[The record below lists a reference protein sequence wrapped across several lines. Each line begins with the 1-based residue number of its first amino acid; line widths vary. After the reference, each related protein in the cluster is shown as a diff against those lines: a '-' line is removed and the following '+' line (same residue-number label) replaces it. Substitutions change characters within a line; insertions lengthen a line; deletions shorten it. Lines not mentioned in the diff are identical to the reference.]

1 MSRKLRGI
9 IGILVCLALA
19 EGLAACGKESQ
30 KEEEVINASKADM
43 VFENMSLQDKVE
55 QLMFVSY
62 RTWDESGVTQLN
74 DEMIQML
81 QNHKYGGTLF
91 FAENFVDAE
100 QTVKLVSDFQKNTNL
115 AGGVPLFVAVDQE
128 GGSVSRIGFGTKG
141 VGNMALAATDDVKSA
156 NIMASIY
163 GEEMSLLGVNV
174 DFAPVVDVNNN
185 PNNPVIG
192 VRSFSD
198 DPELVSEFGTA
209 YMEGLHEQNIVT
221 TAKHFPG
228 HGNVDT
234 DSHTGFPLVNSSY
247 EELKKCELIPFQ
259 KMIDEGVDMIMTA
272 HIQYPNIESETYT
285 SITTGEQVYLPATMS
300 KTILT
305 DILRNDMGFDGV
317 IVSDALEM
325 AAISDNFAMEDVLCM
340 TINAGVNML
349 ILPVVTDSAS
359 LNQTQETIDLAVK
372 LVEEGKIDIDKVD
385 DSVKRILSLKEEY
398 GMLEDLDFE
407 LTQDATNAAT
417 NGVGSTENREVAWS
431 IAEAAL
437 TVVKNDNNAFPLNL
451 SQGDDVLVLFADSC
465 ANRIAS
471 VDMAKQVLSDNMAV
485 PDGVNITA
493 MANTKDNAEEC
504 VQAAKTAKHVILV
517 HRMYSADNLNPDT
530 EDGVSSAV
538 FDRIINERHAS
549 GQQVILI
556 SCQLPYDAARFL
568 DSDAIVLTYNS
579 NVMKELLPQSGEG
592 SAYMP
597 NLPAAICACMGYG
610 EASGKLPVDIPKLDD
625 TYGFTDEILFS
636 RSI

>member
-1 MSRKLRGI
+1 
-9 IGILVCLALA
+9 
-19 EGLAACGKESQ
+19 
-30 KEEEVINASKADM
+30 
-43 VFENMSLQDKVE
+43 
-55 QLMFVSY
+55 
-62 RTWDESGVTQLN
+62 
-74 DEMIQML
+74 
-81 QNHKYGGTLF
+81 
-91 FAENFVDAE
+91 
-100 QTVKLVSDFQKNTNL
+100 
-115 AGGVPLFVAVDQE
+115 
-128 GGSVSRIGFGTKG
+128 
-141 VGNMALAATDDVKSA
+141 
-156 NIMASIY
+156 
-163 GEEMSLLGVNV
+163 
-174 DFAPVVDVNNN
+174 
-185 PNNPVIG
+185 
-192 VRSFSD
+192 
-198 DPELVSEFGTA
+198 
-209 YMEGLHEQNIVT
+209 
-221 TAKHFPG
+221 
-228 HGNVDT
+228 
-234 DSHTGFPLVNSSY
+234 
-247 EELKKCELIPFQ
+247 
-259 KMIDEGVDMIMTA
+259 
-272 HIQYPNIESETYT
+272 
-285 SITTGEQVYLPATMS
+285 
-300 KTILT
+300 
-305 DILRNDMGFDGV
+305 
-317 IVSDALEM
+317 
-325 AAISDNFAMEDVLCM
+325 
-340 TINAGVNML
+340 ML